1 MSKKNEGHFSG
12 YFKDVVTSDGW
23 FIDVEDIYIVKVMY
37 NNPAT
42 IVFWSDGTKSVS
54 KCHGEDKYNP
64 KIGLYLAV
72 LKRFSKSV
80 GNLYDD
86 WHPDVDRDNKTSVI
100 TVKDVRKRNRM
111 KEE

>member
-12 YFKDVVTSDGW
+12 YFEDVVMSDGW
-23 FIDVEDIYIVKVMY
+23 FVDVRDIYIVKVMY

-54 KCHGEDKYNP
+54 KCSGGDKYDP
-64 KIGLYLAV
+64 QIGLYLAV
-72 LKRFSKSV
+72 LKRFSSTV
-80 GNLYDD
+80 GKLYDD
-86 WHPDVDRDNKTSVI
+86 WHPDVDRDNKTSII